1 MPSQAN
7 ADAEKDEPS
16 ANDGPSPGAY
26 RVLATQG
33 EARAGVFGTDNGAIR
48 TPAFMPVGTAG
59 SVKALSSEEVAGTG
73 ADVIL
78 GNTYH
83 LWLRPTTAFLRERGG
98 LRRFNRWNRALLT
111 DSGGF
116 QAWSLSK
123 IRKID
128 DEGITF
134 ASHLDGSRLR
144 FTPESVL
151 AAQRDIGADI
161 IMALDECTPSDADY
175 ATAEHSWDR
184 TLSWTRTMA
193 ESWRRDPTAHGHGQ
207 FLFPIVQGALHDSLR
222 EKSAREVAQLDLPG
236 NAIGGLSVGEP
247 EADMYRIAGLCCEIL
262 PASKPRYVMGVGTP
276 RNLLELVDRGVDMFD
291 CVMPTRNAR
300 NGMVF
305 TWNGS
310 FHYKA
315 AAVAAD
321 ERPLDPGCGCEVC
334 RAGYSRAYLRHLYK
348 AGEILPL
355 RMASLHNIHFY
366 QELMAASRDAILGGT
381 WSVFKDAT
389 LKRLEGKGE
398 PSS

>member
-1 MPSQAN
+1 MQSGSFRILGS
-7 ADAEKDEPS
+7 EGK
-16 ANDGPSPGAY
+16 
-26 RVLATQG
+26 
-33 EARAGVFGTDNGAIR
+33 ARTGVFGTDHGPIR

-59 SVKALSSEEVAGTG
+59 SVKSLSSEEVAATG

-83 LWLRPTTAFLRERGG
+83 LWLRPGTAFLRERGG
-98 LRRFNRWNRALLT
+98 LRRFNLWNRALLT

-116 QAWSLSK
+116 QAWSLSS
-123 IRKID
+123 IRRID

-144 FTPESVL
+144 FTPQSVL
-151 AAQRDIGADI
+151 EAQRDIGADI
-161 IMALDECTPSDADY
+161 VMALDECTPCDADFD
-175 ATAEHSWDR
+175 TARGSWER

-193 ESWRRDPTAHGHGQ
+193 DLWRSDPTAHGHGQ

-222 EKSAREVAQLDLPG
+222 ERSAREVAELDLPG

-247 EADMYRIAGLCCEIL
+247 EADMYRIADLCCSIL
-262 PASKPRYVMGVGTP
+262 PPTKPRYVMGVGTP
-276 RNLLELVDRGVDMFD
+276 RNLLELVDRGVDLFD

-315 AAVAAD
+315 AAVASD
-321 ERPLDPGCGCEVC
+321 ERPIDPACGCATC
-334 RAGYSRAYLRHLYK
+334 RAGYSRAYLRHLFK

-355 RMASLHNIHFY
+355 RLATLHNIHFY
-366 QELMAASRDAILGGT
+366 QELMAGARSALRDGRWAA
-381 WSVFKDAT
+381 FKAQT
-389 LKRLEGKGE
+389 LLRLEGKGE
-398 PSS
+398 PPA

>member
-1 MPSQAN
+1 V
-7 ADAEKDEPS
+7 
-16 ANDGPSPGAY
+16 NDGLAPGKF
-26 RVLATQG
+26 RVHASQGAARTGEFATDH
-33 EARAGVFGTDNGAIR
+33 GTIR

-59 SVKALSSEEVAGTG
+59 SVKSLSSEEVAGTG

-83 LWLRPTTAFLRERGG
+83 LWLRPGTSFLRERGG
-98 LRRFNRWNRALLT
+98 LRRFNLWNRALLT

-151 AAQRDIGADI
+151 SAQRDIGADI
-161 IMALDECTPSDADY
+161 IMALDECTPSDADH
-175 ATAEHSWDR
+175 ATAERSWNR

-193 ESWRRDPTAHGHGQ
+193 ELWRRDPTAHGHGQ

-222 EKSAREVAQLDLPG
+222 EKSAREAAELDLPG

-247 EADMYRIAGLCCEIL
+247 EADMYRIAGLCCQIL
-262 PASKPRYVMGVGTP
+262 PETKPRYVMGVGTP

-310 FHYKA
+310 FHYKNA
-315 AAVAAD
+315 SVAAD
-321 ERPLDPGCGCEVC
+321 ERPIDPACGCAVC
-334 RAGYSRAYLRHLYK
+334 VAGYSRGYLRHLFK

-355 RMASLHNIHFY
+355 RMATLHNLHFY
-366 QELMAASRDAILGGT
+366 QELMQAVRGALCAGT
-381 WSVFKDAT
+381 WSEFKEST
-389 LKRLEGKGE
+389 LRRLEGKGE
-398 PSS
+398 PPP